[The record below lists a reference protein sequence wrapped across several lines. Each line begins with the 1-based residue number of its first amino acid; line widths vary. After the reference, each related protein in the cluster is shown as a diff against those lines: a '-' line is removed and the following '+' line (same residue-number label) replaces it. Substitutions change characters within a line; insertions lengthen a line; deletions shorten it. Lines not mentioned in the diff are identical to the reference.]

1 MEMLEMAHRPPFLYF
16 VIWWKS
22 FSNRA
27 LLIVYEIFFKRL
39 ILHKTRSYPIPFL
52 VIVTVRDTECLMVP
66 CLSCRWEGKRREL
79 GWTEGKLFTAPLFYY
94 QRAIMLQLPS
104 TSPPQTSHPP
114 PLPAPPPHSTE
125 AAPPG
130 PRQRGEEMSPLPR
143 SRLRALLFKCWSLVK
158 WSMPG
163 FSRCFLSSSGKP
175 ELCL

>member
-1 MEMLEMAHRPPFLYF
+1 MRTTLEKVAKEKIKKKKIGVIKDMEMLEMAHRPPFLYF

-52 VIVTVRDTECLMVP
+52 VIVTVRDTECLMVR

-114 PLPAPPPHSTE
+114 PPASTSPTLNRNRTTRSQAE
-125 AAPPG
+125 RRRDVSSAP
-130 PRQRGEEMSPLPR
+130 Q
-143 SRLRALLFKCWSLVK
+143 
-158 WSMPG
+158 
-163 FSRCFLSSSGKP
+163 
-175 ELCL
+175 